1 MEIETIVKP
10 FTVIQDSHEVYHS
23 HKEYIGSGGLK
34 EIKRSPLH
42 YLTDIITEKEPTD
55 VQKFGSA
62 YHSFILTPELF
73 KDEYFIFNSE
83 DRPEKDKTM
92 ASNMN
97 KAWKAEIEVGHDKII
112 STKDMTILHEMKEV
126 LFSDSYIKT
135 LLSKGQPE
143 LSHYVENFEGA
154 RVKIRPDYMK
164 DNVITDI
171 KTCTDAST
179 EDCTKNIAS
188 YDYHIQAA
196 LYVDVAEKCDGKK
209 RRFIWIF
216 QEKEPPYDTNIIKAS
231 EQMLAVGRF
240 EYEILIRQWLKS
252 QEENRYRGYSIFA
265 DNEYGITEV
274 DLPAYK
280 IKDLQF
286 YDK

>member
-1 MEIETIVKP
+1 MKEETIVKP
-10 FTVIQDSHEVYHS
+10 FSVIQDSHETYHS

-42 YLTDIITEKEPTD
+42 YLTDITTEKEPTP

-62 YHSFILTPELF
+62 YHSLILTPELF
-73 KDEYFIFNSE
+73 KKEYFIFNSDE
-83 DRPEKDKTM
+83 RPEPDKTM
-92 ASNMN
+92 ASNLN
-97 KAWKAEIEVGHDKII
+97 KAWKAEIEATHSNII
-112 STKDMTILHEMKEV
+112 SQEGVEVLQTMKER

-135 LLSKGQPE
+135 LLSKGLPE
-143 LSHYVENFEGA
+143 VSHYMENFEKA
-154 RVKIRPDYMK
+154 RVKIRPDYIK
-164 DNVITDI
+164 DNVIIDL

-196 LYVDVAEKCDGKK
+196 FYIDVAEKCDGKQ

-252 QEENRYRGYSIFA
+252 LEQKKWRGYSIFA

-274 DLPAYK
+274 DLPAWK